1 MPECKH
7 ESLEYIGEQ
16 RTDEGVN
23 TYFRCTKC
31 GSLVVTTP
39 ARRVFSIEGVK
50 PGMASA
56 RAEKRG
62 SD

>member
-1 MPECKH
+1 MPPCKH

-23 TYFRCTKC
+23 TYFRCRKC
-31 GSLVVTTP
+31 NNLIITTP
-39 ARRVFSIEGVK
+39 ERTVFSVEGVK
-50 PGMASA
+50 PGMASVA
-56 RAEKRG
+56 GKDE

>member
-1 MPECKH
+1 MSNCKH

-16 RTDEGVN
+16 RTEEGVN

-39 ARRVFSIEGVK
+39 ERTVFSVEGVK

-56 RAEKRG
+56 TAGRKG
-62 SD
+62 KD